1 MPLPPASPPP
11 PSIIPAQLG
20 FLAIY
25 NPSLGTSDDT
35 LDDQILYYASVT
47 TLTSGAGS
55 NRRRRSAPVPSRD
68 ERNQRLRHIGLAQGM
83 VEFGRSFSGGA
94 PVDTIDTEHSRVVL
108 HELEPGWWILAVCP
122 PFSIPYIHTNAG
134 DQQSIDLT
142 RLPTTGTTYEPSTRD
157 LKPASLLLADLLRAH
172 AIFLLHHAPSLAAL
186 FVRAQARDKFSAL
199 LSRYWD
205 QFLAGWTVLM
215 HGNPAT
221 SVLGGIKIA
230 GSGELGVGVGEE
242 ERGSGERD
250 VLEGMVGG
258 TEGLVDLVVGRFDG
272 EGEGGWLGRGEE
284 VGAEDGA
291 VFLGVGAVSRG
302 SVRALVGW
310 LEDVWVAG
318 EGAYGVGESPG
329 STRRRARRRRK
340 VVEGGEKEEVEV
352 DGEGAG
358 MDKIFSYLKLGY
370 GTAWGAGSAGSAATS
385 DAHPPSPRPHKDTPP
400 GEFLIGLTGD
410 LHTDDAPTEEPEDHP
425 EDTNPRIVVRT
436 VSVELESPAFSRPE
450 STITKDLGS
459 PAAEHPPSAS
469 PHVNPHGHITSSTT
483 PSFDAQDRNKTHRLR
498 VVVYAAR
505 PFLYLLLFHPTTD
518 SLAWEP
524 FYHNLHA
531 RLAPIHAG
539 MLASTGYR
547 PERPG
552 GGGEGDHGIYDLVW
566 DPRGMTVHSTIPN
579 IPVPGGTGGVWT
591 RAEALGTHMQMLNV
605 LGETRRI
612 VGECERTGKTRAGWW
627 VVWNRV
633 LEEEEGEAVVGKE
646 VFLVRRASDAT
657 GAAGLL
663 GVGGGGG
670 RNGGLGTEGR
680 GWADGASRLAQGIG
694 VDTRRYVEGLLSLNR

>member
-1 MPLPPASPPP
+1 MPPPAASPPP

-25 NPSLGTSDDT
+25 NPSLGTSDAT

-47 TLTSGAGS
+47 TLTGPSG
-55 NRRRRSAPVPSRD
+55 RRRHRAAGPAALPSRD

-108 HELEPGWWILAVCP
+108 HELEPGWWILA
-122 PFSIPYIHTNAG
+122 
-134 DQQSIDLT
+134 SIDLT
-142 RLPTTGTTYEPSTRD
+142 RLPTTATTTPPTYEPSTRD

-172 AIFLLHHAPSLAAL
+172 AIFLLHHAPSLSAL
-186 FVRAQARDKFSAL
+186 FVRAQARDKFATL
-199 LSRYWD
+199 LARYWD
-205 QFLAGWTVLM
+205 QFLAGWAVLL

-221 SVLGGIKIA
+221 SVLGGIKVA
-230 GSGELGVGVGEE
+230 ASGELGVGVGEE

-250 VLEGMVGG
+250 VLEGLVGG
-258 TEGLVDLVVGRFDG
+258 TEGLVDLVVARFDG
-272 EGEGGWLGRGEE
+272 EEEGGGGWLGQGGE

-318 EGAYGVGESPG
+318 EGAYGVGESPA
-329 STRRRARRRRK
+329 STRRRRARRRRK
-340 VVEGGEKEEVEV
+340 GVGVVEAEGAVEADGE
-352 DGEGAG
+352 GEGAG

-385 DAHPPSPRPHKDTPP
+385 TDAHPPSPRPPKDTPP

-410 LHTDDAPTEEPEDHP
+410 LHTDDPPAEEPDDTQPP

-436 VSVELESPAFSRPE
+436 VSVELDSPAFSRPE
-450 STITKDLGS
+450 SSIAMDLGS
-459 PAAEHPPSAS
+459 PAAELLPSAS
-469 PHVNPHGHITSSTT
+469 PHVDPHGHITSSTT
-483 PSFDAQDRNKTHRLR
+483 PSFDAQDRNKSHRLR
-498 VVVYAAR
+498 VVLYAAR
-505 PFLYLLLFHPTTD
+505 PFLYLLLFQPTTD

-524 FYHNLHA
+524 FYRSLHA

-539 MLASTGYR
+539 MLASTEYR
-547 PERPG
+547 PERPDG
-552 GGGEGDHGIYDLVW
+552 DGEIYDLVW
-566 DPRGMTVHSTIPN
+566 DPRAMTVHSTIPN
-579 IPVPGGTGGVWT
+579 IPEPGVGSGVWT

-605 LGETRRI
+605 LGETRGS
-612 VGECERTGKTRAGWW
+612 VGECERTGKTSRGWW

-633 LEEEEGEAVVGKE
+633 LEQEGEEEGGEVVVGRE
-646 VFLVRRASDAT
+646 VFLVRRASDA
-657 GAAGLL
+657 A
-663 GVGGGGG
+663 
-670 RNGGLGTEGR
+670 GR